1 MTRVK
6 KGTIAIKRRRKIL
19 KQVKGF
25 RHGRKSKERM
35 AKEALL
41 HAGLH
46 AFHDRRK
53 KKRNMRALWQI
64 KINAASRING
74 LSYSKLIDGLKKTNI
89 GLDRKILAQLAEHHP
104 NVFSK
109 IVNCATIKVSP

>member
-6 KGTIAIKRRRKIL
+6 RGVISLKRRRNIL

-35 AKEALL
+35 AREALL

-53 KKRNMRALWQI
+53 KKRNMRALWQV
-64 KINAASRING
+64 KINAASRMNG
-74 LSYSKLIDGLKKTNI
+74 ISYSKLFNNFKKANVQV
-89 GLDRKILAQLAEHHP
+89 DRKILAQLAEHQP
-104 NVFSK
+104 TIFSK
-109 IVNCATIKVSP
+109 IVAEVK